1 MARISPR
8 GKLSEYS
15 SKRSFKATPEPAPA
29 VAETGSG
36 PLLFVVQQHS
46 ARRLHYDFRLECD
59 GVLKSWAVP
68 KGPSL
73 NRDDK
78 RLAVQTEDHPYD
90 YASFEGVIPPGQY
103 GAGEVIVWDCG
114 VYSPDEGGAT
124 WFHDRGQAERE
135 VMEGLEKGKL
145 SLLLRGEKL
154 KGSFALV
161 RTRDRKQWLLIKHK
175 DRFAAAVDVT

>member
-1 MARISPR
+1 MARSSPS

-15 SKRSFKATPEPAPA
+15 SKRRFAATPEPKPA
-29 VAETGSG
+29 AAEAGAG

-73 NRDDK
+73 NRDDR

-114 VYSPDEGGAT
+114 VYSPDEDGKT
-124 WFHDRGQAERE
+124 WFDDRAEAERH
-135 VMEGLEKGKL
+135 VKRGLEK
-145 SLLLRGEKL
+145 
-154 KGSFALV
+154 
-161 RTRDRKQWLLIKHK
+161 
-175 DRFAAAVDVT
+175 